1 MDKFSI
7 FTLAFLALSYLA
19 LGFAHV
25 YFRIKMGH
33 WDTKK

>member
-7 FTLAFLALSYLA
+7 LTLAFLALSYLV
-19 LGFAHV
+19 LGFARV
-25 YFRIKMGH
+25 YFRIEMGH